1 MVIREIIRAAK
12 CVLHFE
18 FVAFL
23 AARDISKKRENSRKK
38 KKKNCRTF
46 SIIFHFILFFSST
59 KKDGTF
65 NFYLKL
71 KYLSNRSLNY
81 KFPLIDRSI

>member
-38 KKKNCRTF
+38 KKR
-46 SIIFHFILFFSST
+46 IVE
-59 KKDGTF
+59 
-65 NFYLKL
+65 
-71 KYLSNRSLNY
+71 LSR
-81 KFPLIDRSI
+81 

>member
-23 AARDISKKRENSRKK
+23 AARDNISKKRENSRKK
-38 KKKNCRTF
+38 KK
-46 SIIFHFILFFSST
+46 IVE
-59 KKDGTF
+59 
-65 NFYLKL
+65 
-71 KYLSNRSLNY
+71 LSR
-81 KFPLIDRSI
+81 